1 MMFVS
6 ELKSVHFW
14 ASALVELLAT
24 FFFIFLTTGTTIT
37 WNPSHPPST
46 ELISLS
52 FGFSIAT
59 LAMCSSHLSGGHIN
73 PAVTIAMMALRKVNI
88 LRGVTYIIFQL
99 AGGIAGSAV
108 LKYITPEEKR
118 GSLGATVPA
127 PGVTAGQALGI
138 EILLTFL
145 LVFTVCA
152 STDPK
157 RNHYGYEVPLS
168 IGLCVAVCHFIGIGF
183 TGCGINPARS
193 FGPAVVMNN
202 SAIWEDHWVY
212 WAGPIGGGL
221 LAGVLYQLFFRARQE
236 SGPTAGSVNDLE
248 MNYPDSKM

>member
-1 MMFVS
+1 MTNSSKFKRSGVNNVRMPHDLNTAEQGNRLYWGEEAKTSTPKMMFVS

-99 AGGIAGSAV
+99 AGGEIV
-108 LKYITPEEKR
+108 LKFQSGNVKKYR
-118 GSLGATVPA
+118 
-127 PGVTAGQALGI
+127 
-138 EILLTFL
+138 
-145 LVFTVCA
+145 
-152 STDPK
+152 
-157 RNHYGYEVPLS
+157 
-168 IGLCVAVCHFIGIGF
+168 VA
-183 TGCGINPARS
+183 
-193 FGPAVVMNN
+193 M
-202 SAIWEDHWVY
+202 
-212 WAGPIGGGL
+212 
-221 LAGVLYQLFFRARQE
+221 
-236 SGPTAGSVNDLE
+236 
-248 MNYPDSKM
+248 